1 MTGKNERS
9 WNLRLRL
16 ILATAF
22 TALMILPAALGRAD
36 SEAAQTSV
44 DDLAGL
50 WKAQRWFGPYVRG
63 TLTIQKRGEAY
74 AADIAG
80 LSVAVHHVKDEL
92 FFEMPDG
99 QGSFRGRVESDGSI
113 TGHWISP
120 PYIGYGFQYASP
132 VHLKLDRIN
141 RWSGQ
146 VVPLNDTFTL
156 YLLLKDAPDGSM
168 TVILQNPERDYGAF
182 IGADRLVREGSALK
196 LMGKQPNWKA
206 ERVVANGSY
215 DAENKVISLYFPDRG
230 GTYDF
235 QREGD
240 SSGFFPRGKKAVDY
254 RYSPP
259 LARDDGWAT
268 ASLDEV
274 NIDRPGIERFI
285 QKVIDTPMDR
295 PDAPQVQAILIARHG
310 KLVLDEY
317 FHGFSRDTLRETRSA
332 GKSITATLIG
342 AAIQGG
348 APLSLSSRVYEVMN
362 GGRFPDGLESRKR
375 VMTLKNLMTMSSG
388 FDCDDAN
395 PDTPG
400 FEDAMYDSDAKDYYR
415 YALAL
420 PMAFDPG
427 EKAVYCT
434 QNPNLALGMLGRATG
449 EYQLDIF
456 DRIVAAPL
464 NIDRYDWLLDPAG
477 NPFGG
482 GSMKVL
488 PRDFLK
494 LAQLMM
500 DGGAW
505 HRRRILGRDFAA
517 AAVSPLYNMRNVTYG
532 YFWWSIDYPYKNRM
546 VHGFYAGGAGGQ
558 TVISIPALD
567 LVIGIFAG
575 NYSSKAWKDVSM
587 NYVPRFVLPAVREA
601 GDDKSAPIAWRED
614 YATPYGHSDN
624 SGPVVSPH

>member
-1 MTGKNERS
+1 LTRKNEKS
-9 WNLRLRL
+9 PNAVRL
-16 ILATAF
+16 ILATAV
-22 TALMILPAALGRAD
+22 TALLILPAALGRDDQGAP
-36 SEAAQTSV
+36 QTTV
-44 DDLAGL
+44 DDLPGL

-74 AADIAG
+74 SADIAG
-80 LSVAVHHVKDEL
+80 LSVAVRRVKDEL
-92 FFEMPDG
+92 LFELPDG
-99 QGSFRGRVESDGSI
+99 QGSFRGHVENNGNI

-120 PYIGYGFQYASP
+120 RYIGYGFQYASP
-132 VHLKLDRIN
+132 IHFKLDGTK

-156 YLLLKDAPDGSM
+156 YLLLKAAPDGSM

-196 LMGKQPNWKA
+196 LMGKRQNWKE
-206 ERVVANGSY
+206 ERVVATGSY
-215 DAENKVISLYFPDRG
+215 DADNKVVSLYFSDRG

-235 QREGD
+235 QRDGD
-240 SSGFFPRGKKAVDY
+240 SSGFYPRGRDAHY
-254 RYSPP
+254 LYSPP
-259 LARDDGWAT
+259 LARDDGWVT
-268 ASLDEV
+268 ASLDAV
-274 NIDRPGIERFI
+274 DIDRAGIERFV
-285 QKVIDTPMDR
+285 QKVVDTPMDSA
-295 PDAPQVQAILIARHG
+295 DAPQVQTILIARHG

-317 FHGFSRDTLRETRSA
+317 FHGFSRDTLSETRSA

-342 AAIQGG
+342 AAMHAG
-348 APLSLSSRVYEVMN
+348 ALLSLSSRVYEVMN
-362 GGRFPDGLESRKR
+362 GRRFPDGLDPRKR
-375 VMTLKNLMTMSSG
+375 AMTLKNLMNMSSG

-420 PMAFDPG
+420 PMAFEPG

-434 QNPNLALGMLGRATG
+434 QDPNLALGMLGRATG
-449 EYQLDIF
+449 EYQLSVF
-456 DRIVAAPL
+456 DRLVAAPL
-464 NIDRYDWLLDPAG
+464 DIDRYDWLLDPAG

-482 GSMKVL
+482 GSVKIL

-494 LAQLMM
+494 FGQLMM
-500 DGGAW
+500 DCGVW
-505 HRRRILGRDFAA
+505 HGHRILGREFAA

-532 YFWWSIDYPYKNRM
+532 YFWWGIDYPYKNRT
-546 VHGFYAGGAGGQ
+546 VRAFYAGGAGGQ

-567 LVIGIFAG
+567 LVIGVFAG
-575 NYSSKAWKDVSM
+575 NYSSKAWKDVAM
-587 NYVPRFVLPAVREA
+587 NYVPRYILPAVREV

-614 YATPYGHSDN
+614 YTTPYGHSES
-624 SGPVVSPH
+624 SGPVVAPH

>member
-1 MTGKNERS
+1 MTVKIGKSSNV
-9 WNLRLRL
+9 RLRL
-16 ILATAF
+16 ILTSVF
-22 TALMILPAALGRAD
+22 TTLLILPAALGRTD
-36 SEAAQTSV
+36 SAAAQTAV

-50 WKAQRWFGPYVRG
+50 WKAQRWFGPFVRG

-74 AADIAG
+74 SADIAG
-80 LSVAVHHVKDEL
+80 LSVAVRRVKDEL
-92 FFEMPDG
+92 FFELPDS
-99 QGSFRGRVESDGSI
+99 QGSFRGRFEGNGSI
-113 TGHWISP
+113 IGHWISP
-120 PYIGYGFQYASP
+120 PYVGYGFQYASP
-132 VHLKLDRIN
+132 VHFKMDGTT

-156 YLLLKDAPDGSM
+156 YLLLKAAPDGSM

-196 LMGKQPNWKA
+196 LMGKRPSWKE
-206 ERVVANGSY
+206 ERIVSTGSY
-215 DAENKVISLYFPDRG
+215 DADNKVVSLYFPDRG

-235 QREGD
+235 QRDGD
-240 SSGFFPRGKKAVDY
+240 SSGFYPRGKNASHYV
-254 RYSPP
+254 YSPP
-259 LARDDGWAT
+259 LVRDDGWAT
-268 ASLDEV
+268 ASLDAV
-274 NIDRPGIERFI
+274 NIDRAGIERFI
-285 QKVIDTPMDR
+285 QKIIDSPMDM

-332 GKSITATLIG
+332 GKSITATVIG
-342 AAIQGG
+342 AAMHAG

-362 GGRFPDGLESRKR
+362 GGRFPDGLDPRKR
-375 VMTLKNLMTMSSG
+375 AMTLKNLMNMSSG

-434 QNPNLALGMLGRATG
+434 QNPNIALGMLGRAAG
-449 EYQLDIF
+449 EYQLDVF
-456 DRIVAAPL
+456 DRLVAAPL

-482 GSMKVL
+482 GSMKIL

-494 LAQLMM
+494 LGQLMM

-505 HRRRILGRDFAA
+505 HGHRILDRDFAA

-532 YFWWSIDYPYKNRM
+532 YFWWGIDYPYKNRT
-546 VHGFYAGGAGGQ
+546 VRAFYAGGAGGQ
-558 TVISIPALD
+558 TVISIPSLD

-587 NYVPRFVLPAVREA
+587 NYAPRYILPAVREA

-614 YATPYGHSDN
+614 YATPYGHSDS
-624 SGPVVSPH
+624 SGPIPPPH